1 MKTED
6 RLRAYERGKARNW
19 QRLIY
24 VLRKHLDIWGHRN
37 IKPFWGQMK
46 ISYMPVICNIGVDGT
61 TAMEISRNSMTVK
74 QTMSRTIKELEE
86 KGMIVSK
93 TNKNDKRSECLELT
107 PAGKKMMLETY
118 AELDKLMETY
128 KELVGEK
135 NLDITINTIN
145 KIISY
150 HESLGSHEDE
160 HLGD

>member
-1 MKTED
+1 MKIDD
-6 RLRAYERGKARNW
+6 RLRAYEKGKGRNW

-24 VLRKHLDIWGHRN
+24 VLRKHLDIWGHKH

-46 ISYMPVICNIGVDGT
+46 ISYMPVICNISVDGS
-61 TAMEISRNSMTVK
+61 TAMEISRSSMTVK

-86 KGMIVSK
+86 KGMILSK
-93 TNKNDKRSECLELT
+93 TNENDKRSECLELT
-107 PAGKKMMLETY
+107 AEGKKMMLD
-118 AELDKLMETY
+118 ANIELEKLMETY

-135 NLDITINTIN
+135 NLDITINTLL

-150 HESLGSHEDE
+150 HESLGDHDDE